1 MAAINRDVSPAFVEL
16 FESEVHQ
23 SYQEEG
29 DKLAATVRTKKG
41 ITGAST
47 HFPIYGKG
55 AAQDRGAPSSDVPV
69 MGVGA
74 TSVKCDLVR
83 KIAADYSDVFD
94 EAALNFDDRQELA
107 MAIGYAMRRC
117 EDQMIIDAMN
127 TAHAAGGAQA
137 PNVVA
142 VDFGSPDPA
151 APQPLT
157 LKKLKRTALLL
168 NRQGVP
174 RKDRYFVY
182 TPDGLDHL
190 LDEEAL
196 TDIQKA
202 NVKALVDGD
211 IDSFMGFKFIMI
223 NDEEITVINPADNT
237 STIVIKTGLPG
248 VGTADRKYFAYHRR
262 AVGYANSIDKTTMA
276 DWVAQKASFLI
287 QSHLYAGAV
296 VIDPTGYVTVLCKET
311 V

>member
-1 MAAINRDVSPAFVEL
+1 MAVINRDVSPAFVEL

-23 SYQEEG
+23 AYQEEG
-29 DKLAATVRTKKG
+29 DKLAGTVRTK
-41 ITGAST
+41 TGVTGSSV
-47 HFPIYGKG
+47 HFPIFGKG
-55 AAQDRGAPSSDVPV
+55 AAMDRGASASDVPV

-74 TSVKCDLVR
+74 KSVQCDLAK

-127 TAHAAGGAQA
+127 TAHAAGGAKA

-142 VDFGSPDPA
+142 ADYGSAGTDA
-151 APQPLT
+151 PLT
-157 LKKLKRTALLL
+157 ITKVKRAMTLL
-168 NRQGVP
+168 NRKGVP
-174 RKDRYFVY
+174 RKDRYFLY
-182 TPDGLDHL
+182 TPDGLDAL
-190 LDEEAL
+190 LD
-196 TDIQKA
+196 D
-202 NVKALVDGD
+202 VKVGSSDYNKVQPLVNGEVDEYL
-211 IDSFMGFKFIMI
+211 GFKFIMI
-223 NDEEITVINPADNT
+223 SDEEIAVINPADNT
-237 STIVIKTGLPG
+237 ATITVKTGLTG
-248 VGTADRKYFAYHRR
+248 VGTASRKYFAYHRR

-276 DWVAQKASFLI
+276 DWVATKASYLI

-296 VIDPTGYVTVLCKET
+296 VVDPTGYVTILCKET

>member
-1 MAAINRDVSPAFVEL
+1 MADLNRNVSPAFVAL

-23 SYQEEG
+23 AYQEEG
-29 DKLAATVRTKKG
+29 DKLASTVRTK
-41 ITGAST
+41 TGVTGSSVS
-47 HFPIYGKG
+47 FPIYGKG
-55 AAQDRGAPSSDVPV
+55 AAQDRGAASSDVPI

-74 TSVKCDLVR
+74 TSVKVDLVR

-94 EAALNFDDRQELA
+94 EASLNFDDRQELA

-127 TAHAAGGAQA
+127 TAHVAGGAKA

-142 VDFGSPDPA
+142 LDYKETGNA
-151 APQPLT
+151 PLT
-157 LKKLKRTALLL
+157 IKKIKRAGNLL
-168 NRQGVP
+168 NRHGVP

-190 LDEEAL
+190 LDAEEV
-196 TDIQKA
+196 TTIDKN

-211 IDSFMGFKFIMI
+211 VDTYLGFKFIMI
-223 NDEEITVINPADNT
+223 NDETVKVIDPANPQVTKDIT
-237 STIVIKTGLPG
+237 TGLPTHS
-248 VGTADRKYFAYHRR
+248 VTNSRKYFAYHRR

-276 DWVAQKASFLI
+276 DWVAHKASFLV
-287 QSHLYAGAV
+287 QSHLYAGSV
-296 VIDPTGYVTVLCKET
+296 VIDPTGYVTVLCIET
-311 V
+311 P

>member
-1 MAAINRDVSPAFVEL
+1 MAVINRDVSQAFVEL

-23 SYQEEG
+23 AYQEEG
-29 DKLAATVRTKKG
+29 DKLAGTVRTK
-41 ITGAST
+41 TGVTGTSV

-55 AAQDRGAPSSDVPV
+55 AAMDRGAASSDVPV

-74 TSVKCDLVR
+74 KSVQCDLAR

-94 EAALNFDDRQELA
+94 EASLNFDDRQELA

-127 TAHAAGGAQA
+127 AAHTAGGAKA

-142 VDFGSPDPA
+142 ADYGASAD
-151 APQPLT
+151 APLS
-157 LKKLKRTALLL
+157 LKKVKRAATLL
-168 NRQGVP
+168 NRGGVP

-182 TPDGLDHL
+182 TPDGLDSL
-190 LDEEAL
+190 LDAEEVTTL
-196 TDIQKA
+196 DKN

-211 IDSFMGFKFIMI
+211 VDTYLGFKFIMI
-223 NDEEITVINPADNT
+223 NDEEVTVINPADNT
-237 STIVIKTGLPG
+237 ATITIKTGLPG

-262 AVGYANSIDKTTMA
+262 AVGYSNSIDKTTMA

-287 QSHLYAGAV
+287 QSHLYAGSV
-296 VIDPTGYVTVLCKET
+296 VIDPTGYVTILCKET
-311 V
+311 I

>member
-1 MAAINRDVSPAFVEL
+1 MADLNRDVSAAFVDL

-23 SYQEEG
+23 AYQEEG
-29 DKLAATVRTKKG
+29 DKLAGTVRTKLG
-41 ITGAST
+41 VTGKSV

-55 AAQDRGAPSSDVPV
+55 AAMDRGASSTDVPV

-74 TSVKCDLVR
+74 KDVQCDLAR

-127 TAHAAGGAQA
+127 TAHAAGGAKA

-142 VDFGSPDPA
+142 VDFGGSTASP
-151 APQPLT
+151 LS
-157 LKKLKRTALLL
+157 LKKVKRASALL
-168 NRQGVP
+168 NRKGVP
-174 RKDRYFVY
+174 RKDRYFLY
-182 TPDGLDHL
+182 TPDGLDAL
-190 LDEEAL
+190 LDAEEVTTL
-196 TDIQKA
+196 DKN

-211 IDSFMGFKFIMI
+211 IDTYLGFKFIMI
-223 NDEEITVINPADNT
+223 SDEEVSVINPADKT
-237 STIVIKTGLPG
+237 ATIEVKTGLPG

-262 AVGYANSIDKTTMA
+262 AVGYSSSIDKTTMA

-287 QSHLYAGAV
+287 QSHLYAGSV
-296 VIDPTGYVTVLCKET
+296 VIDPTGYVTILCKET
-311 V
+311 L